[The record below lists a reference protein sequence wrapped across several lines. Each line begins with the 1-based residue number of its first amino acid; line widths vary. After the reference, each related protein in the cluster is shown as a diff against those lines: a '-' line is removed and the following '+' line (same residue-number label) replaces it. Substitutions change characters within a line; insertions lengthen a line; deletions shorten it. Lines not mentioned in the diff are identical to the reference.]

1 MTPVG
6 AKADIPKMAKLGN
19 KGVSLLLSDSTSSLV
34 NDYSISEKEV
44 SKAVDY
50 EIRTAKGRVIV
61 ATFASNVNR
70 VREII
75 NAAIKN

>member
-1 MTPVG
+1 TDHGTVVTTGDFKFDMTPVG

-44 SKAVDY
+44 SKAVDL
-50 EIRTAKGRVIV
+50 K
-61 ATFASNVNR
+61 
-70 VREII
+70 
-75 NAAIKN
+75 